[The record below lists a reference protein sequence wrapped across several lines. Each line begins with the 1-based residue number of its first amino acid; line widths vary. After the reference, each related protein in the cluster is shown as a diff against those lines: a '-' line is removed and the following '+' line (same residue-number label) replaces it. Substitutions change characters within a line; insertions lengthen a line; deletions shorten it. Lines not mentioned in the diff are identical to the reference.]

1 MGGGGNGRVLVV
13 TSPIARGLAGGVA
26 KLLCMRASVLV
37 VTGSI
42 LGVAC
47 IFVGALKMEVLAKFT
62 IWADFDGVVLRFSM
76 CKVSESDSL

>member
-1 MGGGGNGRVLVV
+1 MTVYHALLTVRPPGRARVV
-13 TSPIARGLAGGVA
+13 RT
-26 KLLCMRASVLV
+26 LCMWAFILV

-47 IFVGALKMEVLAKFT
+47 IFVGDVKMGVLAKFT